1 MMTMAAMSMQMPKKK
16 SVPIDEPI
24 TTAIE
29 IPGDQD
35 MIKIEQELLGLRY
48 VLCGLHAYEQHL
60 KYFHCKTNAYPCK
73 K

>member
-29 IPGDQD
+29 IPGDHD
-35 MIKIEQELLGLRY
+35 MIKIEVWFTCLRIASQIFP
-48 VLCGLHAYEQHL
+48 LQD
-60 KYFHCKTNAYPCK
+60 
-73 K
+73 